1 MQATGPLGAVA
12 ARLGL
17 RIVAPDRPGCG
28 GSSFAP
34 YRVSDYPTIMASFAD
49 TLGIDE
55 FGVVGTSVGGRYVRA
70 HAVRHWATVCDG
82 WPSWPALH
90 PPTSALCSHSRP
102 RRAALSNG
110 CPNGPDRRDR
120 SDLVDAFAV
129 SDST

>member
-55 FGVVGTSVGGRYVRA
+55 FGVVGTSVGGRYA
-70 HAVRHWATVCDG
+70 CACG
-82 WPSWPALH
+82 
-90 PPTSALCSHSRP
+90 SALGDRL
-102 RRAALSNG
+102 RRVAVVAS
-110 CPNGPDRRDR
+110 PAP
-120 SDLVDAFAV
+120 SDVGLV
-129 SDST
+129 